1 MSSMYYGGNPIEQI
15 DFQKE
20 FEKELE
26 NLANTVGQLKV
37 KKYTNQKINYH
48 YGLSAENPGRFVRNA
63 RGMNAVNK
71 KMFRTILFSHPF
83 LMDI

>member
-48 YGLSAENPGRFVRNA
+48 YWALKLSSA
-63 RGMNAVNK
+63 NK
-71 KMFRTILFSHPF
+71 ALEVGVVHLDQADYKIEDNFYDKKKPT
-83 LMDI
+83 